1 MTYTIENEKFSVSID
16 SKGAELCS
24 MRSKKTGIEYVWQAD
39 PHVWARH
46 APVLFP
52 IVGRLKDKTYTVGG
66 KEYHITQHGFGR
78 DLEFACTEQTDTTL
92 AFTLMPCLLYTSPS
106 PRDRG

>member
-16 SKGAELCS
+16 RQGRELCS

-52 IVGRLKDKTYTVGG
+52 IVGRLKDKR
-66 KEYHITQHGFGR
+66 TQSA
-78 DLEFACTEQTDTTL
+78 EKNI
-92 AFTLMPCLLYTSPS
+92 TSPS
-106 PRDRG
+106 TALAEIWNLPAPSRQIPRWHLR